1 MPDHLAGFLPSL
13 FRHVVVPPP
22 VPHMRPGIGATNTRP
37 AGSRVLLVI
46 SVPEPDPTT
55 RVQIEAGLQPRRD
68 FDELHRALDAD
79 VFYIDSA
86 PPSRLARVARRVLG
100 LRIGARVGL
109 AFAVVALRKR
119 YDIVF
124 TDTDAVGLP
133 LALLLKL
140 RRVDERALRHVT
152 LSHNLTS
159 MRNPMASIA
168 KRALFRC
175 GITSHIHTMI
185 VHSSAQRV
193 VATTTLGM
201 PTARVVQLPYQVDAT
216 FWDPAAAE
224 EDSSPDGGAA
234 VLPIP
239 GHECRDYPTLLEAI
253 RGLDVDA
260 KISTRRVTALQA
272 EMASRPEWPENLRFE
287 EYEYTSLRDLYASA
301 RFVVVPLLP
310 VDFQAGI
317 TVVLEAMAMGKA
329 VIVSGISGQ
338 TDVVRDPRCGGR
350 GPVERDWWPGFVESS
365 NVAESLGHLPTG
377 LYVTPG
383 DPSDLRQAI
392 DYLLKHP
399 EEAHEMG
406 RNGRAVVEALF
417 TVEAFAERFAR
428 AIRGE
433 LETPQGGG
441 IPRLAASPALTAQAR

>member
-1 MPDHLAGFLPSL
+1 
-13 FRHVVVPPP
+13 
-22 VPHMRPGIGATNTRP
+22 MRPEIRATYTRP
-37 AGSRVLLVI
+37 AGPRVLLVI
-46 SVPEPDPTT
+46 SVPEPDATT
-55 RVQIEAGLQPRRD
+55 RTQIEAGLQPRRD
-68 FDELHRALDAD
+68 FDELQRALNAD

-86 PPSRLARVARRVLG
+86 PPSALGRVARRVLG
-100 LRIGARVGL
+100 RRIGARVGL
-109 AFAVVALRKR
+109 AFAVVTLRKR

-140 RRVDERALRHVT
+140 RRVGERELRHVT

-175 GITSHIHTMI
+175 GITSHVHTMI

-193 VATTTLGM
+193 LATTTFGM
-201 PTARVVQLPYQVDAT
+201 PTSRVVQLPYQVDAT

-224 EDSSPDGGAA
+224 DRSPDGGTA

-239 GHECRDYPTLLEAI
+239 GHECRDYPALLEAI

-260 KISTRRVTALQA
+260 KISTRRVTAQQA
-272 EMASRPEWPENLRFE
+272 EMASRPEWPENLRFK
-287 EYEYTSLRDLYASA
+287 EYEYPSLRDLYASA

-350 GPVERDWWPGFVESS
+350 GLVQRDWWPGFIESS
-365 NVAESLGHLPTG
+365 DVAESLGHLATG

-383 DPSDLRQAI
+383 DPSDLRDAI
-392 DYLLKHP
+392 KYLLKHP
-399 EEAHEMG
+399 YEAHEMG
-406 RNGRAVVEALF
+406 RNGRTVVEALF

-433 LETPQGGG
+433 LETPPGGG
-441 IPRLAASPALTAQAR
+441 IPRLAASPTLAVQAR

>member
-1 MPDHLAGFLPSL
+1 MHEQLTEPRARQAAQP
-13 FRHVVVPPP
+13 R
-22 VPHMRPGIGATNTRP
+22 A
-37 AGSRVLLVI
+37 LLVI
-46 SVPEPDPTT
+46 SVPEPDAAT
-55 RVQIEAGLQPRRD
+55 RAQIGAGLAPRRD
-68 FDELHRALDAD
+68 FDELSRALNAD
-79 VFYIDSA
+79 VLYVDSA

-100 LRIGARVGL
+100 PRIGARVGL
-109 AFAVVALRKR
+109 AFAVLALRKR
-119 YDIVF
+119 YDVVF

-133 LALLLKL
+133 LALMLKL
-140 RRVDERALRHVT
+140 RRVNARSLRHVT

-159 MRNPMASIA
+159 MRNPVASVA

-175 GITSHIHTMI
+175 GIASHIHTMI

-193 VATTTLGM
+193 LATSTFGM
-201 PTARVVQLPYQVDAT
+201 PADRVVQLPYQVDAA
-216 FWDPAAAE
+216 FWDPVAATG
-224 EDSSPDGGAA
+224 DGSRDVGAT

-239 GHECRDYPTLLEAI
+239 GHECRDYPTMLGAI

-260 KISTRRVTALQA
+260 KISTRRVTAEQA
-272 EMASRPEWPENLRFE
+272 EMASRPEWPENLRFK
-287 EYEYTSLRDLYASA
+287 EYDYPSLRELYAGA

-338 TDVVRDPRCGGR
+338 TDVVRDPRRGGR
-350 GPVERDWWPGFVESS
+350 GPVKRDWWPGFVESS
-365 NVAESLGHLPTG
+365 DVAESLGVLPTG

-383 DPSDLRQAI
+383 DPSDLRATI
-392 DYLLKHP
+392 EYLLAHP
-399 EEAHEMG
+399 DEAREMG

-417 TVEAFAERFAR
+417 TVEAFAERFAQ

-433 LETPQGGG
+433 LEVPRGGG
-441 IPRLAASPALTAQAR
+441 IPRLAAARALAAQAA

>member
-1 MPDHLAGFLPSL
+1 MPRWPGESRAHRSA
-13 FRHVVVPPP
+13 
-22 VPHMRPGIGATNTRP
+22 RP
-37 AGSRVLLVI
+37 RVLLVI
-46 SVPEPDPTT
+46 SVPEPDAAT
-55 RVQIEAGLQPRRD
+55 RVQIAAGRQPRRD
-68 FDELHRALDAD
+68 FDELRRALDAD
-79 VFYIDSA
+79 ILYIDSA
-86 PPSRLARVARRVLG
+86 PPSRIARFARSVLG
-100 LRIGARVGL
+100 RRIGARVGL
-109 AFAVVALRKR
+109 AFAVLALRKR

-159 MRNPMASIA
+159 MRNPVASVA

-193 VATTTLGM
+193 LATSTFGM
-201 PTARVVQLPYQVDAT
+201 PADRVIQLPYQVDAA
-216 FWDPAAAE
+216 FWDPADVGD
-224 EDSSPDGGAA
+224 DSSADLGAP

-239 GHECRDYPTLLEAI
+239 GHECRDYPTLLKAVG
-253 RGLDVDA
+253 GLDVDA
-260 KISTRRVTALQA
+260 KISTRRLTAEQA

-287 EYEYTSLRDLYASA
+287 EYEYPSLRDLYARA

-317 TVVLEAMAMGKA
+317 TVVLEAMAMRKA

-338 TDVVRDPRCGGR
+338 TDVVRDPRCQGR
-350 GPVERDWWPGFVESS
+350 GPVERDWWPGFVQSS
-365 NVAESLGHLPTG
+365 EVSDSLGHLPTG

-383 DPSDLRQAI
+383 DSSDLRAAI
-392 DYLLKHP
+392 EYLLEHP
-399 EEAHEMG
+399 DEAQAMG
-406 RNGRAVVEALF
+406 SNGRAVVEALF
-417 TVEAFAERFAR
+417 TVEAFAERFAQ

-433 LETPQGGG
+433 LEIPRGGG
-441 IPRLAASPALTAQAR
+441 IPKLAAAPAQAAQVG